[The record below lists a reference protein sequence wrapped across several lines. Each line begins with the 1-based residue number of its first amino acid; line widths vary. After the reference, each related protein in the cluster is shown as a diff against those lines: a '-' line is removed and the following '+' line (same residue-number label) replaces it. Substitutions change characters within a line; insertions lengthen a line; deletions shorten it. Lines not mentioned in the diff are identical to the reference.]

1 MKVLP
6 KKNLGQNFLVD
17 NIILNLIVDLGEI
30 TSDDIVLEVG
40 PGTGNLT
47 QKILKKKPNKLIV
60 VEKDKNLSIILKK
73 KFSNEI
79 EIINDDILNYDQ
91 SSLYK
96 KKIII
101 FGNLPYNISTQILT
115 MWIKINNLN
124 NFCKKFIL
132 MFQKEVADRILAEFN
147 SKNYGRISIISSW
160 KMEIERIID
169 IDPNSFFPRPKIK
182 SSLLVFKPKEKYF
195 KLKNAKNLEH
205 ITNIFFNQRRK
216 MIKQPLKFLFK
227 DYEKVADDL
236 SLDLNLRPQ
245 NLSNLTYYKICS
257 YYENH
262 LSRLKT

>member
-6 KKNLGQNFLVD
+6 KKSLGQNFLVD
-17 NIILNLIVDLGEI
+17 DKILNLIVSLGKI
-30 TSDDIVLEVG
+30 SSNDIVLEVG

-47 QKILKKKPNKLIV
+47 EKILKKTPKKIIV
-60 VEKDKNLSIILKK
+60 VEKDKNLSIMLKK
-73 KFSNEI
+73 KFNNVEVINE
-79 EIINDDILNYDQ
+79 DILNYNH
-91 SSLYK
+91 SFLYK

-115 MWIKINNLN
+115 SWIKTKNLH
-124 NFCKKFIL
+124 NFCKIFIL
-132 MFQKEVADRILAEFN
+132 MFQKEVADRIIAEFN

-160 KMEIERIID
+160 KMEIEKIID

-182 SSLLVFKPKEKYF
+182 SSLLVFKPKDKYY
-195 KLKNAKNLEH
+195 KLQNSKNLEH

-227 DYEKVADDL
+227 NYERVADEL
-236 SLDLNLRPQ
+236 SLDLSLRPQ

-257 YYENH
+257 YYEK
-262 LSRLKT
+262 LFKKT